1 MIEENFIKLFEKS
14 FKENWDQTAFTDY
27 TKGTSFTYGQAAKK
41 IEELHILFEQTKL
54 SHGDKVALIGKNTPH
69 WVITYLA
76 VITYGAVIVPILQDF
91 NPNDVHHIVN
101 HSESVFLFCS
111 DNIWDNLEEE
121 KMETIL
127 ASFYIDDFRCLNQKD
142 GAGVQKVMTQIQ
154 SIYNQKYSVII

>member
-14 FKENWDQTAFTDY
+14 FKENWDQPAFTDY

-54 SHGDKVALIGKNTPH
+54 SHGDKVALIGKYTPH

-76 VITYGAVIVPILQDF
+76 VVTYGAVIVPILQDF

-101 HSESVFLFCS
+101 HSESVF
-111 DNIWDNLEEE
+111 
-121 KMETIL
+121 
-127 ASFYIDDFRCLNQKD
+127 
-142 GAGVQKVMTQIQ
+142 
-154 SIYNQKYSVII
+154 